1 MRKNRN
7 RAAQMHPSKDIRML
21 QEISFE
27 VCSLE
32 SEGYHLQMT
41 TDWTNIN
48 YRGMIHYRNG
58 NRIDIFGYPLRGQIV
73 VKKNQKVIKD
83 RQIW

>member
-1 MRKNRN
+1 MRKSKN
-7 RAAQMHPSKDIRML
+7 RAAQMPHSKDIRML

-32 SEGYHLQMT
+32 SEGYHQQIQT
-41 TDWTNIN
+41 NWPNIN

-58 NRIDIFGYPLRGQIV
+58 NRIDIFGYPLTGQLV
-73 VKKNQKVIKD
+73 VKKNNKVIKD